1 MAFAFP
7 REAVRAIVSKALGNW
22 PKTSIIFRDEAEPMV
37 APKAGQIRGL
47 VRLDVARRAAV
58 GNDCILRIEKNDGS
72 NREIYGG
79 QRKISFMVRAESHDP
94 NVPAF
99 DILEG
104 MRLRLNFDSSL
115 QLWRDVGLA
124 LADWGQVVPITNPVQ
139 NRLVSTAVLE
149 LTLNQVVELE
159 DANPAGV
166 IEKVSSTTPVD
177 PGAAP
182 VADLTGTYTP

>member
-7 REAVRAIVSKALGNW
+7 KEAVRAIVSKALGNW

-47 VRLDVARRAAV
+47 VRLEVARRS
-58 GNDCILRIEKNDGS
+58 GLGQDCILRIAKLDGS

-79 QRKISFMVRAESHDP
+79 QRKISFVVRVESHDSST
-94 NVPAF
+94 PAF

-104 MRLRLNFDSSL
+104 MRMRLNFDSSL

-124 LADWGQVVPITNPVQ
+124 LADWGQVVPIANPVQ
-139 NRLVSTAVLE
+139 NRMVSTAVLE

-166 IEKVSSTTPVD
+166 VEKVASTTPGD

-182 VADLTGTYTP
+182 VVDLAGTYTP